1 MADDRTS
8 IGTPPRRILVITL
21 RRLGDV
27 LLTTPLVRTL
37 RTGFPGARIDMLVN
51 RGTEGILVG
60 NPDVSEVIAIPEKI
74 TAGALALLTRSIWRD
89 YDLAISTQS
98 GDRPTFLAWAAG
110 RRRHGIVR
118 EHGLANRLK
127 RKLLHRG
134 VANDLSVHR
143 VIEQLRLADGLGI
156 ALRHELVCP
165 SGRAP
170 SELAPRGR
178 YAVLHPNPKY
188 RYKRWNAAGWR
199 ELAVALKARGLGVA
213 VTGAP
218 DPDERAYLD
227 ELWPEQSVLRL
238 DGKLNWPELAALIR
252 DAAVFV
258 GADTSMTHLA
268 AGTGAPTIA
277 IYGPVDPAIMG
288 PWPVGCIAQP
298 WRPAGTI
305 QRRGNVWVVQ
315 NPLPC
320 LPCER
325 LGCDGHLDSRA
336 QCLDELAARQV
347 LVAVDQAL
355 VGNGGS
361 QSRTAEAI
369 RST

>member
-1 MADDRTS
+1 MADDRT
-8 IGTPPRRILVITL
+8 GTVAPPRRILVITL

-37 RTGFPGARIDMLVN
+37 RSGFPGARIDMLVN
-51 RGTEGILVG
+51 SGTEGILAG
-60 NPDVSEVIAIPEKI
+60 NPDVSEVIVIPEKI
-74 TAGALALLTRSIWRD
+74 TAGSLALVVCRIWRD

-118 EHGLANRLK
+118 EHGLADRLK

-134 VANDLSVHR
+134 VPSDLTVHR

-165 SGRAP
+165 SGGQP
-170 SELAPRGR
+170 SDRAPRGR

-199 ELAVALKARGLGVA
+199 ELAVALKARGLEVA

-218 DPDERAYLD
+218 DPDERRYLD
-227 ELWPEQSVLRL
+227 ELWPDRSVLRL
-238 DGKLNWPELAALIR
+238 DGALNWPELAALVR
-252 DAAVFV
+252 GAAVFV

-268 AGTGAPTIA
+268 AGTGAPTVA

-288 PWPVGCIAQP
+288 PWPVGCATQP
-298 WRPAGTI
+298 WRPAGTV
-305 QRRGNVWVVQ
+305 QHRGNVWVVQ

-336 QCLDELAARQV
+336 QCLDELSARQV

-355 VGNGGS
+355 TGDGG
-361 QSRTAEAI
+361 SRTAEAD
-369 RST
+369 RSA

>member
-1 MADDRTS
+1 MADDRTN
-8 IGTPPRRILVITL
+8 IAAPPRRILVITL

-37 RTGFPGARIDMLVN
+37 RMGFPDARIDMLVN
-51 RGTEGILVG
+51 RGTEGILAG

-74 TAGALALLTRSIWRD
+74 SAGALALVTRGLWRD

-98 GDRPTFLAWAAG
+98 GDRPTFLAWVAG
-110 RRRHGIVR
+110 TRRHGIVL
-118 EHGLANRLK
+118 EHGFGNRLK

-134 VANDLSVHR
+134 VPGDLTVHR

-156 ALRHELVCP
+156 ALRHEIVCP
-165 SGRAP
+165 DGSEPSG
-170 SELAPRGR
+170 LVPRER

-199 ELAVALKARGLGVA
+199 ELVAALRARGLSVA

-218 DPDERAYLD
+218 DPEERAYLD
-227 ELWPEQSVLRL
+227 ELWPDQSVLRL
-238 DGKLNWPELAALIR
+238 DGKLNWPELAALVR
-252 DAAVFV
+252 GAAVFV

-268 AGTGAPTIA
+268 AGTGAPTVA

-288 PWPVGCIAQP
+288 PWPVGCAAQP

-305 QRRGNVWVVQ
+305 QHRGNVWVVQ

-320 LPCER
+320 LPCEG

-336 QCLDELAARQV
+336 QCLDELTARQV
-347 LVAVDQAL
+347 LIAVDQAL
-355 VGNGGS
+355 ARDGGPG
-361 QSRTAEAI
+361 
-369 RST
+369 

>member
-8 IGTPPRRILVITL
+8 IAAPPRRILVITL

-37 RTGFPGARIDMLVN
+37 RMGFPDARIDMLVN
-51 RGTEGILVG
+51 RGTEGILAG
-60 NPDVSEVIAIPEKI
+60 NPDVSEVIVIPEKI
-74 TAGALALLTRSIWRD
+74 TAGALALLARRLWRD

-98 GDRPTFLAWAAG
+98 GDRPTFLAWVAG
-110 RRRHGIVR
+110 TRRHGIVR
-118 EHGLANRLK
+118 ERGLGNRLK

-134 VANDLSVHR
+134 VPGDLTVHR

-156 ALRHELVCP
+156 ALRHEIVCP
-165 SGRAP
+165 DGSEPSG
-170 SELAPRGR
+170 LVPRGP

-199 ELAVALKARGLGVA
+199 ELVAALKARGLAVA

-218 DPDERAYLD
+218 DPEERAYLD
-227 ELWPEQSVLRL
+227 ELWPDQSVLRL
-238 DGKLNWPELAALIR
+238 DGKLNWPELAALVR
-252 DAAVFV
+252 GAAVFV

-268 AGTGAPTIA
+268 AGTGAPTVA

-288 PWPVGCIAQP
+288 PWPVGCAAQP

-305 QRRGNVWVVQ
+305 QHRGNVWVVQ

-336 QCLDELAARQV
+336 QCLDELPARQV

-355 VGNGGS
+355 ARDGGPRLTEVGRG
-361 QSRTAEAI
+361 A
-369 RST
+369 